1 MALVP
6 SSTNATLPSLWGKNT
21 KKNKN
26 DNKSLMARTRLLT
39 LAHDEM
45 ETVKILPD
53 NYSVSALL
61 WLSSST
67 YTPSPP
73 LGSRSSS

>member
-26 DNKSLMARTRLLT
+26 DNKALMARTRLLT
-39 LAHDEM
+39 LAHGEM

-53 NYSVSALL
+53 SYSVSTHLRISPAAYT
-61 WLSSST
+61 LS
-67 YTPSPP
+67 
-73 LGSRSSS
+73 LF